1 MDICLGGHTFG
12 NGHNY
17 ICDYTLTW
25 ETIHLR
31 MDIYLGI
38 YIYLGLDI
46 DLGLDKYLEMDI
58 NFGLDIYLGM
68 SIDLDGHIFE
78 IEQ

>member
-1 MDICLGGHTFG
+1 MF
-12 NGHNY
+12 
-17 ICDYTLTW
+17 
-25 ETIHLR
+25 
-31 MDIYLGI
+31 
-38 YIYLGLDI
+38 LGLI
-46 DLGLDKYLEMDI
+46 QIYVQDLGLDKYLEMDI